1 MKKNIVLYS
10 LIAGLGGIFSACS
23 DWVDIKTKGKLIPEE
38 TVNYRYLMNNTNNF
52 RYTLSE
58 QDFASD
64 DINISDETQQN
75 AIYETDSFR
84 CTWADEIYGQ
94 SERDPE

>member
-38 TVNYRYLMNNTNNF
+38 TVN
-52 RYTLSE
+52 
-58 QDFASD
+58 
-64 DINISDETQQN
+64 
-75 AIYETDSFR
+75 
-84 CTWADEIYGQ
+84 
-94 SERDPE
+94 

>member
-52 RYTLSE
+52 RYTL
-58 QDFASD
+58 D
-64 DINISDETQQN
+64 
-75 AIYETDSFR
+75 
-84 CTWADEIYGQ
+84 
-94 SERDPE
+94 